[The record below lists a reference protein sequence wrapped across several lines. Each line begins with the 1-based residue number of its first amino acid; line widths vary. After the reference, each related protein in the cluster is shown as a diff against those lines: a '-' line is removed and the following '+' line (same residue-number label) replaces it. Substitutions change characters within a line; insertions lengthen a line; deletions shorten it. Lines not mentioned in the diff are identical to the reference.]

1 MEFGALPPEVNSA
14 WMYTGPGAAPM
25 LAAATAWRAVGAE
38 LGSNAAASTPAPGT
52 SPAPCRPRSAS

>member
-38 LGSNAAASTPAPGT
+38 LGSNAAA
-52 SPAPCRPRSAS
+52 